1 MPQTLLLTGASSGI
15 GRACARLFQSRGWNV
30 IATMRSPQNETELT
44 RLPNVLVARADVTDE
59 AGITDALREGIAK
72 FGQVDVLLNNAG
84 YGAYGPIEA
93 TPIDRIRHQFETNVI
108 GVLAAIKAMSPHFRK
123 RRAGT
128 IINISSVGG
137 RVAMPLGA
145 LYHGSK
151 FAIEG
156 LTEALQF
163 EMAEIGVRLKLVEP
177 GMTRTDFGGRSFQFN
192 DDPNLEEYRNI
203 VARNSAAFAALGQGA
218 ADPESVAET
227 VYLAATDGSDRLR
240 YLSGKDAEALIAL
253 RERKSEADFRR
264 HMRRTFGF
272 SEPLGGG

>member
-108 GVLAAIKAMSPHFRK
+108 GVLAAIKAMGPHFRK

-163 EMAEIGVRLKLVEP
+163 EMAEIGVRVKLVEP

-253 RERKSEADFRR
+253 RERESEADFRR
-264 HMRRTFGF
+264 HMRGTFGL